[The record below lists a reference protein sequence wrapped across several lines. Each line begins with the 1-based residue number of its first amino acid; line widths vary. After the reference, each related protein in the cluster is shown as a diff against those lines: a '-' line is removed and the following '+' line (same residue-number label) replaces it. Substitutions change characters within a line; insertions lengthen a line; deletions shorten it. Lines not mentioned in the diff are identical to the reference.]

1 MVAVAFF
8 IPWRLSMY
16 SMDSFSLS
24 SLNIIGLWKIRN
36 VEEEQEENNSTTKMN
51 DL

>member
-1 MVAVAFF
+1 
-8 IPWRLSMY
+8 
-16 SMDSFSLS
+16 MDSFSLS

-36 VEEEQEENNSTTKMN
+36 VEEEQEENSSAKKMN